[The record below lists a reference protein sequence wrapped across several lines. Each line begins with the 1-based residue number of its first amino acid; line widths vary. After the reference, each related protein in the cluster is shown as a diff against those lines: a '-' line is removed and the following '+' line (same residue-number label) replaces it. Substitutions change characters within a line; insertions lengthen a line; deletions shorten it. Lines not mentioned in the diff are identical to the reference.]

1 METNDVQSLPDAG
14 ASRVIASPRGAW
26 GRGSS
31 TDLLTWKDGSRYSL
45 GGSTPSNGYTTEVS
59 RVAAG
64 ADLEKITVE
73 ANSTD
78 EVFFR
83 LKATAQ

>member
-1 METNDVQSLPDAG
+1 
-14 ASRVIASPRGAW
+14 
-26 GRGSS
+26 
-31 TDLLTWKDGSRYSL
+31 
-45 GGSTPSNGYTTEVS
+45 
-59 RVAAG
+59 VAAG

-73 ANSTD
+73 ANATD